1 MPRSAH
7 VARTY
12 AVLMLSRTL
21 AGAALASLT
30 GIGQRQDL
38 RYCPWSAQR
47 LQNGAWKMAHSQE
60 SYTRDCVEAEHLVHS
75 TIMRIV
81 TEMPD
86 AGELAQ
92 RMEFLAT
99 ARRDPELRNACAC
112 VAFLSAWE
120 RLVSA

>member
-1 MPRSAH
+1 
-7 VARTY
+7 
-12 AVLMLSRTL
+12 
-21 AGAALASLT
+21 
-30 GIGQRQDL
+30 
-38 RYCPWSAQR
+38 
-47 LQNGAWKMAHSQE
+47 MAHNEE

-81 TEMPD
+81 NEMPN

-99 ARRDPELRNACAC
+99 ARKDPELRNACAY

-120 RLVSA
+120 HLISA

>member
-1 MPRSAH
+1 

-12 AVLMLSRTL
+12 AVLMLNRTL
-21 AGAALASLT
+21 AGAARASLT
-30 GIGQRQDL
+30 GIGQQQDL
-38 RYCPWSAQR
+38 RYCPWSAQL
-47 LQNGAWKMAHSQE
+47 LQNGAWKMAHNEE
-60 SYTRDCVEAEHLVHS
+60 SYTQDCVEAEHLVHS

-81 TEMPD
+81 NEMPD

-99 ARRDPELRNACAC
+99 ARRDPELRNACAY

-120 RLVSA
+120 HLISA